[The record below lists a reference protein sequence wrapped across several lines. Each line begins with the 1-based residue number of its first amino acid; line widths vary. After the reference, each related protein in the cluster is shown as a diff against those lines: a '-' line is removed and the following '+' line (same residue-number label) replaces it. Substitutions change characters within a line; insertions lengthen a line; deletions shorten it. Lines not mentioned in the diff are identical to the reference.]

1 MISHYLHRIILL
13 AITFYIPTA
22 HAQETHQSERHA
34 FRIEAFAEGLGVPW
48 GLAFLPDG
56 RLLISEREGTLRI
69 ADSTGQLSAPIKNV
83 PPVRAEGQGGLLDVS
98 LHPQYDDN
106 SWIYL
111 SYSHAQSDGNSLTAI
126 VRATLQNDQLTDL
139 KIIYQGPSKDYSDH
153 AHHYGSRIVFD
164 EENYLYFSIG
174 DRGQRPEAQ
183 SLNTANGKLHRLH
196 DDGRVPVDNPF
207 VKRRDAQSSI
217 WSYGHRNPQGIA
229 IDPQSGQIWAAE
241 HGPRGGDELNLIT
254 RGQNYGWPTITYGI
268 NYNGTPITD
277 QTHGENMLQP
287 QYYWLPSIGVC
298 AIEFYEGDRFAH
310 WQNNLFVASLR
321 FERLHRLQ
329 IEDGRVLHDEIV
341 LEAGGRVRDIE
352 TGPDGFIYLALENP
366 GRIVRIVPTD

>member
-1 MISHYLHRIILL
+1 MTSYCIRHLVAL
-13 AITFYIPTA
+13 AIAIYAPLAT
-22 HAQETHQSERHA
+22 AQEIHHSERHS
-34 FRIEAFAEGLGVPW
+34 FRIETFAEGLEVPW

-69 ADSTGQLSAPIKNV
+69 ADRTGQLSAAIKNV
-83 PPVRAEGQGGLLDVS
+83 PPVRAEGQGGLLDVA
-98 LHPQYDDN
+98 LHPNYREN
-106 SWIYL
+106 RWVYL
-111 SYSHAQSDGNSLTAI
+111 SYSHAQSDGKSLTAL
-126 VRATLQNDQLTDL
+126 VRATLEGEELSNL
-139 KIIYQGPSKDYSDH
+139 KIIYQGPSADYSQH

-164 EENYLYFSIG
+164 AENFLYFSVG

-183 SLNTANGKLHRLH
+183 LLSTANGKIHRLH
-196 DDGRVPVDNPF
+196 DDGRVPKNNPF
-207 VKRRDAQSSI
+207 AQRTDAQNTI

-241 HGPRGGDELNLIT
+241 HGPRGGDELNLI
-254 RGQNYGWPTITYGI
+254 RPGQNYGWPAITYGI

-277 QTHGENMLQP
+277 QTHGENMRQP

-298 AIEFYEGDRFAH
+298 AIDFYDGKSFAK
-310 WQNNLFVASLR
+310 WQNNLFVTSLR

-329 IEDGRVLHDEIV
+329 IEDGRILHDEIV
-341 LEAGGRVRDIE
+341 LEAGGRVRDVE

-366 GRIVRIVPTD
+366 GRIVRMVPAD

>member
-126 VRATLQNDQLTDL
+126 VRATLQNDQLT
-139 KIIYQGPSKDYSDH
+139 
-153 AHHYGSRIVFD
+153 
-164 EENYLYFSIG
+164 
-174 DRGQRPEAQ
+174 
-183 SLNTANGKLHRLH
+183 
-196 DDGRVPVDNPF
+196 
-207 VKRRDAQSSI
+207 
-217 WSYGHRNPQGIA
+217 
-229 IDPQSGQIWAAE
+229 
-241 HGPRGGDELNLIT
+241 
-254 RGQNYGWPTITYGI
+254 
-268 NYNGTPITD
+268 
-277 QTHGENMLQP
+277 
-287 QYYWLPSIGVC
+287 
-298 AIEFYEGDRFAH
+298 
-310 WQNNLFVASLR
+310 
-321 FERLHRLQ
+321 
-329 IEDGRVLHDEIV
+329 
-341 LEAGGRVRDIE
+341 
-352 TGPDGFIYLALENP
+352 
-366 GRIVRIVPTD
+366 

>member
-1 MISHYLHRIILL
+1 
-13 AITFYIPTA
+13 
-22 HAQETHQSERHA
+22 
-34 FRIEAFAEGLGVPW
+34 
-48 GLAFLPDG
+48 
-56 RLLISEREGTLRI
+56 
-69 ADSTGQLSAPIKNV
+69 
-83 PPVRAEGQGGLLDVS
+83 DVS